1 MRFNIL
7 YLFWIFL
14 FGIAAWLM
22 TRFTNSSQTTLFGS
36 AETQGQILNYEYPV
50 LVRKIYV
57 RPGDPIRKGDTLMVL
72 ERPELDKQATL
83 KNNEIQVNVAENQ
96 AKSQNIDKE
105 LERLKTDYATKVN
118 DIKSQIQLLE
128 AEEKTQAAI
137 RLVVE
142 NNKNSGG
149 KSLLVEKIN
158 TLKNAISVEQQ
169 RYDAQTRELYQQRVA
184 ETSVSQ
190 SKKNTVQQEI
200 SFLEEAKGKL
210 VLFAPIDGYVETIL
224 AFENEIAPQYK
235 ELMKINSKQP
245 DMVKGFL
252 PEAANVMYQLGD
264 SVGLQSSTRPD
275 IITKGVLV
283 GSTPQLVELPDR
295 LAKLQNF
302 KSWGREVYVK
312 LLPSNDFFIGEKIII
327 TIDKRS

>member
-7 YLFWIFL
+7 YIFWVFL
-14 FGIAAWLM
+14 LVIAAWLM

-50 LVRKIYV
+50 LIHKIYV
-57 RPGDPIRKGDTLMVL
+57 HPGDPIRKGDTLMVL
-72 ERPELDKQATL
+72 ARPELDKQATL
-83 KNNEIQVNVAENQ
+83 KNNEIQVNAAENH
-96 AKSQNIDKE
+96 AKSQNVDKE
-105 LERLKTDYATKVN
+105 LERLKTEFTTKVN

-128 AEEKTQAAI
+128 SEEKTQAAI
-137 RLVVE
+137 RFVVDK
-142 NNKNSGG
+142 NNTG

-158 TLKNAISVEQQ
+158 TLKNAITVEQQ

-184 ETSVSQ
+184 ESSVSE
-190 SKKNTVQQEI
+190 SKKNSVEQEI
-200 SFLEEAKGKL
+200 TFLEEAKGKL
-210 VLFAPIDGYVETIL
+210 VLLSPIDGYIETIL

-235 ELMKINSKQP
+235 ELMKINSKKP

-252 PEAANVMYQLGD
+252 PESANVMYQLGD
-264 SVGLQSSTRPD
+264 SVGLRSSTRPD
-275 IITKGVLV
+275 IMTKGVLV

-295 LAKLQNF
+295 LAKLQKF

-312 LLPSNDFFIGEKIII
+312 LLPTNDFFIGEKIII